1 MAFQINIC
9 TSTGSRENNQNK
21 VNTQLWDTLYVDGPV
36 EAWILDIGYG
46 LQIWRSNDTS
56 SNIVSIR
63 MFHAHQSV
71 SSSSASSSKLM
82 HDISRKLPAANH
94 TEGEVSLSLGRHW
107 DWLRLRKWY
116 GVLQQAEEGEH
127 LALQQLSME
136 WMQSNEWGKAWMV
149 TDCNIEPCPF
159 VIFQISLSL
168 CREYEERHWY
178 SSTSYPSLSTS
189 ASLVTGRV
197 IPTAQPATEATRVL
211 QFWHWSTL
219 IYTIFG

>member
-1 MAFQINIC
+1 MWVLELSSPGLLKNGKINIC

-71 SSSSASSSKLM
+71 SSASASSSKLM
-82 HDISRKLPAANH
+82 YDISRKLPAANH
-94 TEGEVSLSLGRHW
+94 MEGEVSLSLGRHW

-116 GVLQQAEEGEH
+116 GVE
-127 LALQQLSME
+127 LS
-136 WMQSNEWGKAWMV
+136 
-149 TDCNIEPCPF
+149 
-159 VIFQISLSL
+159 
-168 CREYEERHWY
+168 
-178 SSTSYPSLSTS
+178 S
-189 ASLVTGRV
+189 AAAGRGGWTLG
-197 IPTAQPATEATRVL
+197 TAAAVNQMDAK
-211 QFWHWSTL
+211 
-219 IYTIFG
+219 

>member
-1 MAFQINIC
+1 MYPIYC
-9 TSTGSRENNQNK
+9 TDIIITAIYIPSSADESASPCLDLGYIHT
-21 VNTQLWDTLYVDGPV
+21 YVDGPV

-116 GVLQQAEEGEH
+116 GVE
-127 LALQQLSME
+127 LS
-136 WMQSNEWGKAWMV
+136 
-149 TDCNIEPCPF
+149 
-159 VIFQISLSL
+159 
-168 CREYEERHWY
+168 
-178 SSTSYPSLSTS
+178 S
-189 ASLVTGRV
+189 AAAGRGGWTLG
-197 IPTAQPATEATRVL
+197 TAAAVN
-211 QFWHWSTL
+211 
-219 IYTIFG
+219 GMDAK